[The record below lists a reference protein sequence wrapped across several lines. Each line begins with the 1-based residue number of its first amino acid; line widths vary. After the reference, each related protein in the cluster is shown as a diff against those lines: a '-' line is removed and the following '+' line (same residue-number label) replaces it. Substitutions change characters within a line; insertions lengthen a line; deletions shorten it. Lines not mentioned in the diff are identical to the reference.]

1 MEKNIL
7 LEIHRMNE
15 LMGIKRKPLI
25 MEQGL
30 FGAAVRMFI
39 KKGLTF
45 EQALDDAA
53 ELLVASGKMGQKEV
67 DDAVR
72 LLKNEKSLVDDV
84 NKTYKNSKL
93 SPTLNDDY
101 RIAAKIDDL
110 IKKSGSKNLDDFI
123 KSVKIVTQNEVD
135 FITSSVVKN
144 MIKNN
149 EFVEAAKT
157 IANVWN
163 LELKKILRET
173 LANSKSKL
181 NLSDFANAY
190 ETASKI
196 LTEGFVSKYKIELKA
211 RLDLG
216 KISKVDYDKALLT
229 IDKEVGEPVMQFL
242 KDKHKYT
249 NDSEIM
255 SIIDEYRVAGR
266 LDEGPGTIS
275 KPVYGKNN
283 PADVIAEFT
292 DDGSGKS
299 FFRSS
304 DDNLPINVDNNLPDV
319 ITDDIPPLN
328 LDEWGPMVDNSGK
341 LGTKWSDNFFF
352 RYCKMGFCEAIID
365 FSRSLG
371 RSPESFVM
379 DTTDTLN
386 KIDELFKKYSTMNP
400 GDAGYVSLKKELD
413 GYVNRLKS
421 NAKML
426 QKGDVGFETTWKS
439 IEANIRKTLT
449 KDGDASYAN
458 EFINY
463 IKNKAVTS
471 GGETIGGFIDLM
483 KAYYTKKSGSIEL
496 VNVFEMFTP
505 EFWRNWKETKALK
518 YAEDVKAIFNKDPK
532 NGAIFGRIA
541 NTVGKVVWD
550 IAWNGFKRAANFLTI
565 GTFRYYGDILKR
577 LKTGKFTDWKGLTNY
592 GLLYIE
598 LVIITNVMDPIFEF
612 IGDWYDSY
620 QEINLISDV
629 GSDPRTPFEK
639 LKDNF
644 ASKINI
650 FGNEFDWVP
659 FYNPIPKTDG
669 TYLGLKP
676 APLPNYL
683 TDKLIGWVNS
693 LIEPAT
699 TNTTGDVIEN
709 RKTKLLEQINPQIAD
724 LNKELQAEWDSATP
738 KEKEEIKEKN
748 GYYKDYYDI
757 LKFTYDDEIEPSYLK
772 MILDSLEYNPKV
784 SSDTVMKMVDME
796 KGDFSKVT
804 EYTKL
809 LKDSRT
815 AIADVKGFMTIKD
828 KGGRKY
834 RIIMKPSNDE
844 LYYIEPSI
852 DVLDKDPRTKIQQK
866 NIKDFVNKLK

>member
-1 MEKNIL
+1 MEDRILKEINRFREICDLPLLTEQITWLDNLISAGKKRFSSLDDVISKLGYKKVDLTDNEIDDIADELKLAGLTDDMAENVRNIL
-7 LEIHRMNE
+7 KNDANVRKALTTPSTDFVTALKNASKSGKKISGFDVVKTFNPAQ
-15 LMGIKRKPLI
+15 IKSI
-25 MEQGL
+25 T
-30 FGAAVRMFI
+30 
-39 KKGLTF
+39 KGLVTKF
-45 EQALDDAA
+45 LNDPTSNLSKSLVNLDTSISGVLQKIYDNNQILNSVDEMYDVFDGFINRLLSENGFSDDLAEEVLQSFKTKYRSSSKTKELLDKFKSEGRTLNKPSRVKSVSKYDNTNLLSDDWLSAKKWKALDDN
-53 ELLVASGKMGQKEV
+53 GTPIQHKTTPV
-67 DDAVR
+67 DVDPLNTVV
-72 LLKNEKSLVDDV
+72 NDDV
-84 NKTYKNSKL
+84 
-93 SPTLNDDY
+93 
-101 RIAAKIDDL
+101 
-110 IKKSGSKNLDDFI
+110 
-123 KSVKIVTQNEVD
+123 
-135 FITSSVVKN
+135 
-144 MIKNN
+144 
-149 EFVEAAKT
+149 
-157 IANVWN
+157 
-163 LELKKILRET
+163 
-173 LANSKSKL
+173 
-181 NLSDFANAY
+181 
-190 ETASKI
+190 
-196 LTEGFVSKYKIELKA
+196 
-211 RLDLG
+211 
-216 KISKVDYDKALLT
+216 
-229 IDKEVGEPVMQFL
+229 
-242 KDKHKYT
+242 
-249 NDSEIM
+249 
-255 SIIDEYRVAGR
+255 
-266 LDEGPGTIS
+266 
-275 KPVYGKNN
+275 
-283 PADVIAEFT
+283 
-292 DDGSGKS
+292 
-299 FFRSS
+299 
-304 DDNLPINVDNNLPDV
+304 
-319 ITDDIPPLN
+319 IPPLN
-328 LDEWGPMVDNSGK
+328 LDGWGPMIDESGK
-341 LGTKWSDNFFF
+341 FGSKWSDNFFF

-365 FSRSLG
+365 FIRSIG
-371 RSPESFVM
+371 RSPEDFVK
-379 DTTDTLN
+379 DTIDTLN
-386 KIDELFKKYSTMNP
+386 KIDELFKKYSSMNP
-400 GDAGYVSLKKELD
+400 GDSGYVSLKKELD

-426 QKGDVGFETTWKS
+426 QKGNVGFETTWKS
-439 IEANIRKTLT
+439 IESNIRKTLS
-449 KDGDASYAN
+449 KDGDPSYAN

-471 GGETIGGFIDLM
+471 GGETIGEFIDLM
-483 KAYYTKKSGSIEL
+483 KSYYTKKSGSIEL
-496 VNVFEMFTP
+496 VNLFEMFTP

-518 YAEDVKAIFNKDPK
+518 YAEDVKAVFNRDPK

-541 NTVGKVVWD
+541 NTVGKVAWD
-550 IAWNGFKRAANFLTI
+550 IAWNGLKRAANFLTI
-565 GTFRYYGDILKR
+565 GTFRYYDDILKR

-709 RKTKLLEQINPQIAD
+709 RKTKLLEQINPQIAE

-809 LKDSRT
+809 LKDSKT